1 MGISTLTTFLAR
13 QSQVNQTNLVA
24 HTTAANPQFNDML
37 NGTAANMAKSGSG
50 PVLAMQ
56 QAYSQITGLA
66 QQQAALLSYV
76 NAFWMVSII
85 VACLVP
91 LPFLL
96 KRPRPGDAPE
106 IGAH

>member
-1 MGISTLTTFLAR
+1 MVQGS
-13 QSQVNQTNLVA
+13 
-24 HTTAANPQFNDML
+24 
-37 NGTAANMAKSGSG
+37 AANMAKSGSG

-56 QAYSQITGLA
+56 QAYNQVMGLI

-76 NAFWMVSII
+76 NAFWIASVI

-96 KRPRPGDAPE
+96 KKPKPGEASGA
-106 IGAH
+106 GAH